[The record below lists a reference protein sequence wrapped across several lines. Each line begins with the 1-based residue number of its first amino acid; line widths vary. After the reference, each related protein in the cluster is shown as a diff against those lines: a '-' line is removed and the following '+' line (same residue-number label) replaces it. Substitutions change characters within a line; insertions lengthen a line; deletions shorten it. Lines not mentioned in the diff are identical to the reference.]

1 MSSQISPANAQQR
14 FLAVCVQR
22 MAARVRPLPAC
33 RSLLLVLG
41 SLVCCSGPL
50 SAQLPVTDVQRA
62 EPVSFE
68 QEILPILQRSC
79 LACHSASEQS
89 GELVL
94 ENPAAMLKGGDSGP
108 SVVPG
113 RADDSLMFKVAAHR
127 QESFMP
133 PAGNDVNAPNLSP
146 QELGLLKLW
155 INQGAQ
161 GGASV
166 AAMSPRKMKPLT
178 SRRGPVNALA
188 ISPDGR
194 YLVVGRNNQLV
205 LTHTATGRII
215 TELTD
220 STIPLP
226 AEHPGVAHSD
236 LIQSLA
242 MSDDGSMLASGSFR
256 EVKLWKKPADVVL
269 KTLQSTA
276 DTGIMAVQR
285 QGQLIAAAMAD
296 HSVQVWETETAA
308 VRLTLRGF
316 TDAIHELQFSEDGT
330 QLLAAGKEGV
340 IRIWNSADGTLL
352 GLLETP
358 IEVNSLALVPVAAAT
373 EENPVPGNLLVSGG
387 AENLLRT
394 WNLPKAAPAPTD
406 WSRPELQHLAATPDG
421 KLLLTA
427 NSAGDLQLLQLAEA
441 NEQNPNPETF
451 AISAQWKRAPM
462 SAVDLLRLPPEGDS
476 QRWAVLAVAE
486 SELQMLNAGD
496 GSLLHAWQPAITP
509 LTAVASAADGSTI
522 ATGADNGIISLWKA
536 APAAGPEMAQVAA
549 GNALSL
555 QVSDTG
561 RVIAVAAQRE
571 GRQEV
576 VFWNIE
582 NGQQAAPPLV
592 FDGAFAAM
600 TLAADEK
607 TVAIATTD
615 GRIRIWKAD
624 QPAAPLH
631 ELTSAVGPAT
641 LLQFSPDATRLV
653 YATADHKLHS
663 LRPGT
668 EDAPLEYVGHGG
680 PVAAI
685 GFLSP
690 AEIWSVS
697 ADQTARIWNADN
709 AAQTRTFSVPGAPA
723 VAAISRDRQLLA
735 AAGNDNA
742 VRVFQ
747 MNNGQLLQ
755 TIPAHPQK
763 PVSLGFSADNTRLG
777 ICGDQ
782 GLLRFWTAR
791 EAQFLEGMA
800 VADARGVVFAANGE
814 SVVLQTLTGG
824 LRSQG
829 LRYLRTLTGIPQAIT
844 DLQFHSNGQTLY
856 ATSLDGTFRGF
867 SVQNGQQAFAAS
879 HGAPIHDLAIAPG
892 EQIFATAAENGV
904 IRLWQGNGGGYG
916 PQQINGPGG
925 PLHSVSFSVDA
936 LTVICGTSGEQKAA
950 AAYTLADGQLQQR
963 YSIPGTAVTDVRPV
977 GTAGRLLLTDS
988 QGTRVVELNAVRS
1001 LPGHGGAITDL
1012 AVHLDSPLQVFSS
1025 SLDGTARLWNLT
1037 NGQQIRTWSH
1047 GGPVNSLDVRG
1058 DGQRVVTAGE
1068 NARLRLWNI
1077 NGQQIAEM
1085 RGDVRLQGALA
1096 RAQQNRTTTQAKLN
1110 SAKQRLDTVEKDL
1123 PVRQEA
1129 GKKANETLAAAKKD
1143 REEKQGVR
1151 DKAMQEKVAAEKI
1164 AIETSKAAQT
1174 ALLAKLRA
1182 EADARTA
1189 TAGVQEATTRSNLIT
1204 AAANAAPN
1212 DESLK
1217 QQAAQA
1223 VQAVQTAQAEAKR
1236 LTDAVAAPTQTAT
1249 AAVKAATD
1257 AAQVVTTKQ
1266 KPYTDAET
1274 ALTTAL
1280 SAENLATQQQVIAD
1294 RELKEAEAAV
1304 PTAKQLHTSLE
1315 AALAESEKLIE
1326 TATASATAAELPLRS
1341 VQFSEDGSL
1350 IASAGDFSSVHTW
1363 DAETGSAL
1371 AAFADADVAARRVQF
1386 VDDTCM
1392 VSTAADG
1399 KLRLWELNPAWE
1411 LTSTLGSAD
1420 KPEVFSHRITGL
1432 SFSADGGRLLVAGG
1446 TPSRS
1451 GELHVFQ
1458 VADGRQLLHLPKAHD
1473 DVIYA
1478 AEFSPDG
1485 QRIASAAADKYL
1497 RTFDVA
1503 SGNQLLRMEGHTNYV
1518 LGLSWKG
1525 DGSQI
1530 ASASADDSVKIW
1542 NSENG
1547 DQLRTINNFG
1557 RHVTAVHYIG
1567 ETDNIATGS
1576 GNKLVRLYNAQNGG
1590 NIRTFG
1596 GVESWVHCVDVT
1608 QDGLLVAAGLAD
1620 GTVMLWN
1627 GQNGQTMQTLKAE
1640 TETETETEE
1649 LPQP

>member
-1 MSSQISPANAQQR
+1 MSTQLLPADFQQR
-14 FLAVCVQR
+14 HTRGCGLRIASGGFPSFPR
-22 MAARVRPLPAC
+22 RFM
-33 RSLLLVLG
+33 LLVLA
-41 SLVCCSGPL
+41 SLFCRSESL
-50 SAQLPVTDVQRA
+50 QAQLPVTDVQRA
-62 EPVSFE
+62 QAVSFD

-79 LACHSASEQS
+79 LACHSASEQA

-94 ENPAAMLKGGDSGP
+94 ENPAAMLKGGDSGAAI
-108 SVVPG
+108 VPG
-113 RADDSLMFKVAAHR
+113 QADNSLMFKVAAHLE
-127 QESFMP
+127 ESFMP

-146 QELGLLKLW
+146 QELGLLRLW

-161 GGASV
+161 GGASL

-178 SRRGPVNALA
+178 GRSGPVNALA
-188 ISPDGR
+188 ISPDGQ
-194 YLVVGRNNQLV
+194 YVVVGRNNQLV
-205 LTHTATGRII
+205 LVHTATGRVI

-220 STIPLP
+220 STIQLP
-226 AEHPGVAHSD
+226 ADHPGVAHSD

-269 KTLQSTA
+269 QTLQSTA
-276 DTGIMAVQR
+276 DTGIMAVQP

-296 HSVQVWETETAA
+296 HSIQVWETETAA
-308 VRLTLRGF
+308 VKLTLRGF
-316 TDAIHELQFSEDGT
+316 ADAIHTLQFSDDGT

-340 IRIWNSADGTLL
+340 IRIWNSTDGTLT
-352 GLLETP
+352 GQLETP
-358 IEVNSLALVPVAAAT
+358 VEVNSLALVPVAAPT
-373 EENPVPGNLLVSGG
+373 EENPAPGNILVSGG

-394 WNLPKAAPAPTD
+394 WNLPAAAPAPTE
-406 WSRPELQHLAATPDG
+406 WTRPELQHLAGTPDG
-421 KLLLTA
+421 KLLLTTNA
-427 NSAGDLQLLQLAEA
+427 AGDVQLLQLAEA
-441 NEQNPNPETF
+441 NEQTPDPVTF
-451 AISAQWKRAPM
+451 TVASQWKRAAM
-462 SAVDLLRLPPEGDS
+462 SAVGLLRLPPEGEV
-476 QRWAVLAVAE
+476 QRWAVLAAADT
-486 SELQMLNAGD
+486 ELQILNSAD
-496 GSLLHAWQPAITP
+496 GSPLHSWQPAMTP
-509 LTAVASAADGSTI
+509 LTAVAAAADGSTI
-522 ATGADNGIISLWKA
+522 ATGADTGSISLWKA
-536 APAAGPEMAQVAA
+536 IPVAGPEMAQVAA
-549 GNALSL
+549 GTALSM

-561 RVIAVAAQRE
+561 RIVAVAAQRE

-576 VFWNIE
+576 VLWNLE
-582 NGQQAAPPLV
+582 NGQQAAAPLV

-607 TVAIATTD
+607 TLAIATTD
-615 GRIRIWKAD
+615 GRIRIWKTD
-624 QPAAPLH
+624 QPAAPQH

-641 LLQFSPDATRLV
+641 LLQFSPDTTRLV
-653 YATADHKLHS
+653 YATADNKLHS

-680 PVAAI
+680 RVAAI

-690 AEIWSVS
+690 GEIWSVS

-709 AAQTRTFSVPGAPA
+709 AAQTRNFSVPGAPL

-735 AAGNDNA
+735 AVGNDNA

-747 MNNGQLLQ
+747 VNNGQLLQ
-755 TIPAHPQK
+755 TIAAHPQK
-763 PVSLGFSADNTRLG
+763 PIALGFSADNTRLG
-777 ICGDQ
+777 ICGEQ

-800 VADARGVVFAANGE
+800 VADARGVVYAANGE
-814 SVVLQTLTGG
+814 SVVLQTATGG
-824 LRSQG
+824 LRSEG

-844 DLQFHSNGQTLY
+844 ELQFHSNGQTLY
-856 ATSLDGTFRGF
+856 ATSADGTFRGF
-867 SVQNGQQAFAAS
+867 SVQNGQQAFAAN
-879 HGAPIHDLAIAPG
+879 HGSPIHDLAIAPG

-925 PLHSVSFSVDA
+925 PLHSVTFSADA

-963 YSIPGTAVTDVRPV
+963 YSILGNAVTDVRPV

-988 QGTRVVELNAVRS
+988 QGTRLVELNAVRS
-1001 LPGHGGAITDL
+1001 IPGHGGAITDL
-1012 AVHLDSPLQVFSS
+1012 AVHLATPQQVFSS

-1037 NGQQIRTWSH
+1037 NGQQLRTWAH
-1047 GGPVNSLDVRG
+1047 GGPVNGLDVRA
-1058 DGQRVVTAGE
+1058 DGQRLVTAGE

-1085 RGDVRLQGALA
+1085 RGDLRLQSALA

-1129 GKKANETLAAAKKD
+1129 AKKANETLAAAKKD

-1151 DKAMQEKVAAEKI
+1151 DKAMQEKVAAEQI

-1174 ALLAKLRA
+1174 ALLARLRA
-1182 EADARTA
+1182 EAEAKTA
-1189 TAGVQEATTRSNLIT
+1189 TAAVLEATTRSSLIT

-1236 LTDAVAAPTQTAT
+1236 LSDAVAAPTQTAT
-1249 AAVKAATD
+1249 AAVKTATD

-1274 ALTTAL
+1274 ALTTSLA
-1280 SAENLATQQQVIAD
+1280 AENLATQQQVIAD

-1315 AALAESEKLIE
+1315 AALAESEKQIE
-1326 TATASATAAELPLRS
+1326 AATAAATAAELPLRS
-1341 VQFSEDGSL
+1341 VQFSDDGSL

-1371 AAFADADVAARRVQF
+1371 AAFADANAAARRVSF
-1386 VDDTCM
+1386 VDESRM
-1392 VSTAADG
+1392 VSASADG
-1399 KLRLWELNPAWE
+1399 KLRVWELNPAWE
-1411 LTSTLGSAD
+1411 LTATIGSVET
-1420 KPEVFSHRITGL
+1420 PEVFSHRITGL

-1451 GELHVFQ
+1451 GELHVIQ
-1458 VADGRQLLHLPKAHD
+1458 VADGKQLLHLPKAHD

-1485 QRIASAAADKYL
+1485 LRIASAAADKYL

-1503 SGNQLLRMEGHTNYV
+1503 SGEQLLRMEGHTNYV

-1567 ETDNIATGS
+1567 ETDTIATGS

-1596 GVESWVHCVDVT
+1596 GVQSWVHCVDVT
-1608 QDGLLVAAGLAD
+1608 QDGRMVAAGLAD
-1620 GTVMLWN
+1620 GTVILWN
-1627 GQNGQTMQTLKAE
+1627 GQNGQTMQTLTAQIE
-1640 TETETETEE
+1640 TEAAE
-1649 LPQP
+1649 QP